1 MRIIRHEGAVLVVGG
16 PLPPGADGLTIGRV
30 VIVRKGHEHDP
41 YLLAH
46 EMVHVRQY
54 RERGI
59 PRFLA
64 GYLGRY
70 LRLRLEG
77 WGHDAAYR
85 RLPEEIEA
93 DFEARSQLGLETP
106 PQGTS
111 VDQTVVASS

>member
-30 VIVRKGHEHDP
+30 VIVRKGHEHNR

-70 LRLRLEG
+70 LRLRLDG

-93 DFEARSQLGLETP
+93 DWEARRQLGLETP
-106 PQGTS
+106 PQGTK

>member
-1 MRIIRHEGAVLVVGG
+1 MRLVRHEGALLVVGG

-30 VIVRKGHEHDP
+30 VMIRKGHEGGR

-46 EMVHVRQY
+46 ELVHVRQY

-59 PRFLA
+59 PGFLA
-64 GYLGRY
+64 RYLGRY
-70 LRLRLEG
+70 VLLRLDG

-93 DFEARSQLGLETP
+93 DWEARRRLGWGVPDGAEP
-106 PQGTS
+106 AAPQER
-111 VDQTVVASS
+111 AAR